1 MSILLDALK
10 KSERQRQLGQTPTL
24 QTSVEDQSQSPVS
37 LNHWI
42 PLSLLALSACVMA
55 WFGWQQFRVPELG
68 DSPAVE
74 VAVVEPEIEPEVES
88 QPRTM
93 TERFQS
99 KGKNEE
105 EQAPPV
111 SENNREDDKV
121 RLNQSFNE
129 FTADNDAAE
138 AVPPSSDQ
146 TAVAELSST
155 QGAEPEEVPETRL
168 RQSRVEPGQSQ
179 AEPGQSRLEP
189 HVSEPISYWELP
201 QGIRDNLQEIKI
213 TVLVY
218 SNKPDERFLLTNGQ
232 RMAEKD
238 ELQNGVVLD
247 EIRRDGA
254 VFLYR
259 KYRFLVKG

>member
-1 MSILLDALK
+1 MSILLEALK
-10 KSERQRQLGQTPTL
+10 KSEQQRQLGQTPTL
-24 QTSVEDQSQSPVS
+24 QTSVEDQAQSSVS

-74 VAVVEPEIEPEVES
+74 VAVVEAEVES

-93 TERFQS
+93 TEWFQS
-99 KGKNEE
+99 RGEGKE
-105 EQAPPV
+105 EQVAR
-111 SENNREDDKV
+111 ENDKA

-138 AVPPSSDQ
+138 AVPPTSDQ
-146 TAVAELSST
+146 IPAAELSST
-155 QGAEPEEVPETRL
+155 
-168 RQSRVEPGQSQ
+168 SQ
-179 AEPGQSRLEP
+179 AEPGLEVEPEVLETRPRQSRAESGQSRLEP
-189 HVSEPISYWELP
+189 HISEPISYWELP
-201 QGIRDNLQEIKI
+201 QGIRDNLPEIKI

-218 SNKPDERFLLTNGQ
+218 SDKPGDRFLLTNGQ